1 MPPNAARRGAARLQS
16 IKLNARLPLIRE
28 LLVLSFV
35 QSRDDPATH
44 LCAIRGRHR
53 PSGPRPTISMRR
65 YGNIPVSFYLIGAC
79 AAPPSPDPKVGTVE
93 PFYSKLREEY
103 LSVAFETAAKS
114 MCDLA
119 TSYSELQ
126 QLRKQVEEAEKRQA
140 IVLANDSRRKP
151 SRAVQDLAAF

>member
-1 MPPNAARRGAARLQS
+1 
-16 IKLNARLPLIRE
+16 
-28 LLVLSFV
+28 
-35 QSRDDPATH
+35 
-44 LCAIRGRHR
+44 
-53 PSGPRPTISMRR
+53 MRR
-65 YGNIPVSFYLIGAC
+65 YGNIPVSFYLIRAC

-140 IVLANDSRRKP
+140 IVLANDFRRKP
-151 SRAVQDLAAF
+151 SRAVQDLAAFSVSSVKAKRVSQSSMTQTAGLYQPPEVTEACWLPATSKMQ